1 MTGVPEKALRYAVS
15 ADKDK
20 AAERIL
26 MLWRVVRLTDC
37 CDIPPDIRPNNIAT
51 AAEIRLVRNFT
62 LVKCIGIWIQLARS
76 GSAETIN
83 FLHEMTLI
91 SPDGLRNVIFNAQTA
106 NEAADNIARLAAF
119 SGRIADI
126 VSKRGNV
133 NWDKIKSETGLTDK
147 EIRQLRALKKAKKEL
162 IPLVVQKSEDR
173 IIDRL
178 SQRQ

>member
-1 MTGVPEKALRYAVS
+1 MSYSTPK
-15 ADKDK
+15 
-20 AAERIL
+20 
-26 MLWRVVRLTDC
+26 
-37 CDIPPDIRPNNIAT
+37 PPTKPPTTSR
-51 AAEIRLVRNFT
+51 
-62 LVKCIGIWIQLARS
+62 
-76 GSAETIN
+76 
-83 FLHEMTLI
+83 
-91 SPDGLRNVIFNAQTA
+91 
-106 NEAADNIARLAAF
+106 ARLAAF